1 MAVDKWKPSAT
12 AFCVL
17 CCILLILP
25 NAFVNSVRVQGKRV
39 KVGAKGESTRKTI
52 IPISHALQSTRFG
65 AGCCVVNN
73 SLKAIV
79 NSKA

>member
-17 CCILLILP
+17 CCILIILP

-39 KVGAKGESTRKTI
+39 KGVKGESI
-52 IPISHALQSTRFG
+52 
-65 AGCCVVNN
+65 
-73 SLKAIV
+73 LKFIELPME
-79 NSKA
+79 N

>member
-17 CCILLILP
+17 CCILIILP

-39 KVGAKGESTRKTI
+39 KGVKGESILKFIELPMEIETC
-52 IPISHALQSTRFG
+52 PVALSI
-65 AGCCVVNN
+65 A
-73 SLKAIV
+73 LKAKV
-79 NSKA
+79 KC